1 MQQVSVSVYLPT
13 TGSNIKVLDPQAV
26 ETEFMALYNNVYN
39 VQREIQSLKDS
50 LIDFQ
55 EFVSRNYPDVA
66 KDYFIVRAAQGRI
79 K

>member
-13 TGSNIKVLDPQAV
+13 TGGNIKVLDPQAV

-39 VQREIQSLKDS
+39 VQREIQSLKDA

-55 EFVSRNYPDVA
+55 EFIGRNYPDVA